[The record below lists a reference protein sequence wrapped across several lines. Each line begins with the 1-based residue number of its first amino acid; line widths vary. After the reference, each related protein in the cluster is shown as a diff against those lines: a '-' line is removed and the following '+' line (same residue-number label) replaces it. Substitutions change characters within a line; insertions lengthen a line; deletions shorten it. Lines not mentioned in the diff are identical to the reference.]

1 MDREIE
7 TVIVGGGQ
15 AGLAVS
21 YFLTNAGREHVV
33 LEQASQAGHAWRD
46 DRWDSFTLV
55 TPNWSFR
62 LPGAEYR
69 GDSPDGFM
77 PRDDIVGH
85 FESYVRVNR
94 LPVEFGVRV
103 DKVEADDDGGYRVE
117 SSRGRLRAKQVVIAT
132 GLFQKPAIPPWAREV
147 PESVFQIHSGKYRN
161 PSALPPGA
169 VLVVGSGQSGCQIA
183 EELLQ
188 SGREVYLSTGRAGR
202 APRRFRGKDIYEWA
216 SLIGLLDRTSAQLR
230 SPQERFASNPLVSGR
245 DGGHTLNLHR
255 FARDGMHLFGRAQ
268 GALAG
273 RVFFAPDLEEN
284 LAFSDQ
290 FERNLLQRIDGYIRL
305 TGLEAPA
312 ETVPELKDGYETP
325 SMNELDLIDAGV
337 TTLIWAMGY
346 DFDFSL
352 VKFPVVDETGFPR
365 SQNGETSSR
374 GLYFCGMPWLPGQKS
389 GLLLGVGEQAYF
401 VARKITGK

>member
-1 MDREIE
+1 METDIE

-21 YFLTNAGREHVV
+21 YFLKDAGCEHVV
-33 LEQASQAGHAWRD
+33 LEKAPQAGHAWRD

-62 LPGAEYR
+62 LPGAEYS

-77 PRDDIVGH
+77 PRDELVRH
-85 FESYVRVNR
+85 FEEYIQINQ

-103 DKVEADDDGGYRVE
+103 DEVEADDGGYRVE
-117 SSRGRLRAKQVVIAT
+117 SSRGRLWAKQVVIAT

-147 PESVFQIHSGKYRN
+147 PETIFHIHSGKYRN

-216 SLIGLLDRTSAQLR
+216 SLIGLLDRTPAQLR
-230 SPQERFASNPLVSGR
+230 SSQERFASNPLVSGK

-255 FARDGMHLFGRAQ
+255 FARDGMRLLGRAQ
-268 GALAG
+268 GALDG
-273 RVFFAPDLEEN
+273 RVFFAPDLAEN

-290 FERNLLQRIDGYIRL
+290 FEKNLIQRIDGYIRFA
-305 TGLEAPA
+305 GLEAPA
-312 ETVPELKDGYETP
+312 ETVPELKDGYEMP
-325 SMNELDLIDAGV
+325 EMSELDLKSAGV

-346 DFDFSL
+346 DFDFNL
-352 VKFPVVDETGFPR
+352 VKLPVVDETGFPL

-374 GLYFCGMPWLPGQKS
+374 GLYFSGMPWLPGQKS
-389 GLLLGVGEQAYF
+389 GLLLGVGEQAHF
-401 VARKITGK
+401 VARKIIGR

>member
-1 MDREIE
+1 METDIE

-21 YFLTNAGREHVV
+21 YFLKDAGCEHVV
-33 LEQASQAGHAWRD
+33 LEKAPQAGHAWRD

-62 LPGAEYR
+62 LPGAEYS

-77 PRDDIVGH
+77 PRDELVRH
-85 FESYVRVNR
+85 FEEYIRVNQ

-103 DKVEADDDGGYRVE
+103 DEVEAVDGGYRVE
-117 SSRGRLRAKQVVIAT
+117 SSRGRLWAKQVVIAT
-132 GLFQKPAIPPWAREV
+132 GLFQKPAIPAWAREV
-147 PESVFQIHSGKYRN
+147 PEAIFQIHSGKYRN

-216 SLIGLLDRTSAQLR
+216 SLIGLLDRTPAQLR
-230 SPQERFASNPLVSGR
+230 SLQERFASNPLVSGKG
-245 DGGHTLNLHR
+245 GGHTLNLHR
-255 FARDGMHLFGRAQ
+255 FARDGMRLLGRAQ
-268 GALAG
+268 GALDG
-273 RVFFAPDLEEN
+273 RVFFAPDLAEN

-290 FERNLLQRIDGYIRL
+290 FEKNLIQRIDGYIRFA
-305 TGLEAPA
+305 GLEAPA
-312 ETVPELKDGYETP
+312 ETVPELKDGYEMP
-325 SMNELDLIDAGV
+325 EMSELDLKSAGV
-337 TTLIWAMGY
+337 TTLIWAVGY
-346 DFDFSL
+346 DFDFNL
-352 VKFPVVDETGFPR
+352 VKLPVVDETGFPL

-374 GLYFCGMPWLPGQKS
+374 GLYFSGMPWLPGQKS
-389 GLLLGVGEQAYF
+389 GLLLGVGEQAHF
-401 VARKITGK
+401 VARKIIGR

>member
-1 MDREIE
+1 MEIE

-15 AGLAVS
+15 AGLAIS
-21 YFLTNAGREHVV
+21 YFLKNAGREHVV
-33 LEQASQAGHAWRD
+33 LEKAPQAGHAWRD
-46 DRWDSFTLV
+46 ERWDSFTLV

-77 PRDDIVGH
+77 RRDEIVRH
-85 FESYVRVNR
+85 FEDYVRVNR

-103 DKVEADDDGGYRVE
+103 DEVEADHGEYRVE
-117 SSRGRLRAKQVVIAT
+117 SSQGRLWARQVVIAT

-147 PESVFQIHSGKYRN
+147 PETIFQIHSGKYRN

-216 SLIGLLDRTSAQLR
+216 SLIGLLERTPAQLR
-230 SPQERFASNPLVSGR
+230 SSQERFASNPLVSGK
-245 DGGHTLNLHR
+245 DGGHTLDLHR
-255 FARDGMHLFGRAQ
+255 FARDGMHLLGRAQ
-268 GALAG
+268 GALDG
-273 RVFFAPDLEEN
+273 RVFFASDLTEN

-290 FERNLLQRIDGYIRL
+290 FEKNLLQRIDGYIRFA
-305 TGLEAPA
+305 GLEAPA
-312 ETVPELKDGYETP
+312 ETVSELKDGYEMP
-325 SMNELDLIDAGV
+325 SVSELDLKSAGI

-352 VKFPVVDETGFPR
+352 VKLPVVDETGFPL
-365 SQNGETSSR
+365 SQNGETSFR
-374 GLYFCGMPWLPGQKS
+374 GLYFSGMPWLPGQKS
-389 GLLLGVGEQAYF
+389 GVLLGVAEQASF
-401 VARKITGK
+401 VARKIIGR

>member
-1 MDREIE
+1 MGMEVE

-21 YFLTNAGREHVV
+21 YFLKDAGREHLV
-33 LEQASQAGHAWRD
+33 LEKAPQAGHAWRD

-62 LPGAEYR
+62 LPGAEYT
-69 GDSPDGFM
+69 GDAPDAFM
-77 PRDDIVGH
+77 QRDDIVRL
-85 FESYVRVNR
+85 FEEYVRVNR
-94 LPVEFGVRV
+94 LPVEFGV
-103 DKVEADDDGGYRVE
+103 KVESVEVDNGGYRVE
-117 SSRGRLRAKQVVIAT
+117 SSRGSLWAKNVVIAT
-132 GLFQKPAIPPWAREV
+132 GLFQKPAIPAWAREV
-147 PESVFQIHSGKYRN
+147 PESIFQVHSGKYRN

-216 SLIGLLDRTSAQLR
+216 SLIGLLDRTPAQLR
-230 SPQERFASNPLVSGR
+230 SLQERFASNPLVSGK
-245 DGGHTLNLHR
+245 DGGHSLNLHQ
-255 FARDGMHLFGRAQ
+255 FARDGMHLLGRAQ
-268 GALAG
+268 GALEG
-273 RVFFAPDLEEN
+273 RLFFAPDLADN

-290 FERNLLQRIDGYIRL
+290 FEKNLLQRIDGYIRFA
-305 TGLEAPA
+305 GLEAPD

-325 SMNELDLIDAGV
+325 ERSELDLKSAGV

-346 DFDFSL
+346 DFDFSMVKIPL
-352 VKFPVVDETGFPR
+352 VDQTGFPL

-374 GLYFCGMPWLPGQKS
+374 GLYFSGMPWLPGQKS
-389 GLLLGVGEQAYF
+389 GLLLGVGEQAHF
-401 VARKITGK
+401 VARKIIGS

>member
-1 MDREIE
+1 MGMEIE

-15 AGLAVS
+15 AGLSVS
-21 YFLTNAGREHVV
+21 YFLKDAGREHIVF
-33 LEQASQAGHAWRD
+33 EKAFQAGHAWRD

-55 TPNWSFR
+55 TPNWSFC

-69 GDSPDGFM
+69 GDAPDGFM
-77 PRDDIVGH
+77 RRDEIVRH
-85 FESYVRVNR
+85 FEEYIRAKG

-103 DKVEADDDGGYRVE
+103 DEVVADNGGYRVE
-117 SSRGRLRAKQVVIAT
+117 SSRGRLLAKQVVIAT

-147 PESVFQIHSGKYRN
+147 PEAIFQIHSGKYRN

-202 APRRFRGKDIYEWA
+202 VPRRFRGKDIYEWA
-216 SLIGLLDRTSAQLR
+216 NLIGLLDRTPAQLR
-230 SPQERFASNPLVSGR
+230 ASQERFASNPLVSGK

-255 FARDGMHLFGRAQ
+255 FARDGMHLLGRAQ
-268 GALAG
+268 GALDG
-273 RVFFAPDLEEN
+273 KVFFALDLAEN

-290 FERNLLQRIDGYIRL
+290 FEKNLLQRIDGYIRFA
-305 TGLEAPA
+305 GLEAPA
-312 ETVPELKDGYETP
+312 ETVPELQDGYDTP
-325 SMNELDLIDAGV
+325 LVGELDLKSAGV
-337 TTLIWAMGY
+337 STLIWAMGY

-352 VKFPVVDETGFPR
+352 VKLPVVDGAGFPL
-365 SQNGETSSR
+365 SQTGETSSR
-374 GLYFCGMPWLPGQKS
+374 GLYFSGMPWLPG
-389 GLLLGVGEQAYF
+389 
-401 VARKITGK
+401 